1 MKNLHIRTRL
11 IILLVAVTVVA
22 VLLRLEG
29 AWRAHELAQEIDEMY
44 RLRIVPMEALKDMSD
59 EAAHA
64 LVRLPAKVRT
74 GMMSAE
80 QGAAALDS
88 AWKHI
93 DAAWVRYEPGIDS
106 VAEQQQAR
114 ALRASLDAARGL
126 SLRGRERLLQGDLA
140 AFEQLAAKDLLPQ
153 AEDVTRLTT
162 TLVEL
167 NFDLARQSDQRVAS
181 RYRRSVILS
190 GLLALGMLAAIMALG
205 VSVIRSISQA
215 LRKVS
220 QQLNALAEGEGNL
233 ALRIPVVGDDEITD
247 LSKAFNGL
255 MDKLQGLVRRVQES
269 GIKVAT
275 SATELAASARQQ
287 EATVAQQAAS
297 TNEVESAA
305 RQIADTARELA
316 TTMHDFTGASQQALD
331 LAATGR
337 ANLSRME
344 QTIRQVDAASSSI
357 GDRLAAINA
366 KATNITSIVTTITK
380 VADQTNLLSLNAAIE
395 AAKAGEFGQG
405 FGVVAREIRRLADQT
420 AVATLDIEQTVKE
433 MQVAVSSGVMS
444 MEKFSAEVRATVDDV
459 SRASAQLGAVIDQV
473 NVLGPR
479 FLVVGEGMATQSQG
493 AQQISTAMTE
503 LSQSASQTADALR
516 ESSRAIAQLNEAAR
530 ELQKEVARFAGT
542 GA

>member
-11 IILLVAVTVVA
+11 IILLVAVTIVA
-22 VLLRLEG
+22 ALLRLEG
-29 AWRAHELAQEIDEMY
+29 AWRAHELAQEIEDLFQ
-44 RLRIVPMEALKDMSD
+44 LRIIPMSALKDISD
-59 EAAHA
+59 EAATA
-64 LVRLPAKVRT
+64 LVRVPAKVRT

-80 QGAAALDS
+80 QGAAA
-88 AWKHI
+88 I
-93 DAAWVRYEPGIDS
+93 DASWKTIDEAWAQYEPRTDT

-114 ALRASLDAARGL
+114 ELKTHLDAARGL
-126 SLRGRERLLQGDLA
+126 SMRGRDRLLQGDLA
-140 AFEQLAAKDLLPQ
+140 GFEQLFVKDLLPQ
-153 AEDVTRLTT
+153 AEEVTRLTT
-162 TLVEL
+162 ALVDL
-167 NFDLARQSDQRVAS
+167 NFDLARRANDRIGS
-181 RYRRSVILS
+181 RYRQGLIIS
-190 GLLALGMLAAIMALG
+190 GLLTLALLAAIMTLG
-205 VSVIRSISQA
+205 ISVIRTISRA
-215 LRKVS
+215 LRRVS
-220 QQLNALAEGEGNL
+220 RELTALAEGEGNL
-233 ALRIPVVGDDEITD
+233 ALRIPVVGDDEIAA
-247 LSKAFNGL
+247 LSRAFNGL

-305 RQIADTARELA
+305 RQIAQTARELA
-316 TTMHDFTGASQQALD
+316 TTMRDFTGASQQALD

-337 ANLSRME
+337 ANLTRME
-344 QTIRQVDAASSSI
+344 ETIRQIEGASGSI
-357 GDRLAAINA
+357 GDKLAAINA
-366 KATNITSIVTTITK
+366 KATNITGIVTTITK

-444 MEKFSAEVRATVDDV
+444 MEKFSAEVRSTVDDV
-459 SRASAQLGAVIDQV
+459 SRAGAQLGAVIDQV

-479 FLVVGEGMATQSQG
+479 FLDVGEGMAAQSQG
-493 AQQISTAMTE
+493 AQQISGAMTE

-516 ESSRAIAQLNEAAR
+516 ESTRAIAQLNEAAR
-530 ELQKEVARFAGT
+530 DLQKEVARFAGT
-542 GA
+542 SA

>member
-11 IILLVAVTVVA
+11 VILLVAVTLVA
-22 VLLRLEG
+22 ALLRLEG
-29 AWRAHELAQEIDEMY
+29 AWRAHVLAQEIEDLY
-44 RLRIVPMEALKDMSD
+44 DLRVVSMNALKAMTD
-59 EAAHA
+59 EAAKA
-64 LVRLPAKVRT
+64 LVRVPAKVRT

-80 QGAAALDS
+80 QGAAA
-88 AWKHI
+88 I
-93 DAAWVRYEPGIDS
+93 DAAWKNIDEAWAQYEPRTDT

-114 ALRASLDAARGL
+114 QLKAHLETARALS
-126 SLRGRERLLQGDLA
+126 SRGRERLLQKDLA
-140 AFEQLAAKDLLPQ
+140 GFEQLFASDLLPE
-153 AEDVTRLTT
+153 AEQITQVTTS
-162 TLVEL
+162 LVDL
-167 NFDLARQSDQRVAS
+167 NFDLARQAKERISVG
-181 RYRRSVILS
+181 YRQSLLVS
-190 GLLALGMLAAIMALG
+190 GLLTLVLLAAIMALG
-205 VSVIRSISQA
+205 VSVIRSISRA
-215 LRKVS
+215 LNKVS
-220 QQLNALAEGEGNL
+220 RELQALAEGEGNL

-247 LSKAFNGL
+247 LSRAFNGL
-255 MDKLQGLVRRVQES
+255 MDKLQGLVRRVEES

-305 RQIADTARELA
+305 RQIAQTARELA

-337 ANLSRME
+337 ANLTRME
-344 QTIRQVDAASSSI
+344 ETIRQVEGASTSI
-357 GDRLAAINA
+357 GDKLAAINA
-366 KATNITSIVTTITK
+366 KATNITGIVTTITK

-420 AVATLDIEQTVKE
+420 AVATLDIEQTVRE

-479 FLVVGEGMATQSQG
+479 FLVVGEGMAAQSQG
-493 AQQISTAMTE
+493 AQQISAAMTE
-503 LSQSASQTADALR
+503 LSQSAGQTADALR
-516 ESSRAIAQLNEAAR
+516 ESTRAIAQLNEAAR
-530 ELQKEVARFAGT
+530 ELQKEVARFAGAT
-542 GA
+542 P